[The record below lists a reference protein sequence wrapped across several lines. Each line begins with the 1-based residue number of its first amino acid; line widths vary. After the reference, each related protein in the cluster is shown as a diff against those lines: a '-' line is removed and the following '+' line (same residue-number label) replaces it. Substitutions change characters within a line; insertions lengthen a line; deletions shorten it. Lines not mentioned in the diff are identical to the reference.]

1 MGIQQGLGCP
11 NPQPA
16 PSSTNTTTTINN
28 TAVSDRQWLILLTLI
43 NGAMLLV
50 MLGKGK

>member
-1 MGIQQGLGCP
+1 MGCP

-16 PSSTNTTTTINN
+16 PPSSTSNTTITNTTQMN
-28 TAVSDRQWLILLTLI
+28 DRQWLILLTLI

-50 MLGKGK
+50 MLGKGSRA